1 MANHNTSRNRTKKDF
16 DPTGQAAEVLSGALV
31 YLQAGLSIVPIKAN
45 SKAPSVG
52 WTAFQTTPPTEG
64 QVRKWFED
72 GKAAGIGIVCGKISG
87 NLELLDL
94 ESIAPLETFAE
105 LVEQRATG
113 LLAKLPLTK
122 TPS

>member
-1 MANHNTSRNRTKKDF
+1 MVDTTTSRNLSGKDF
-16 DPTGQAAEVLSGALV
+16 DLYDQTAAMLNGALE
-31 YLQAGLSIVPIKAN
+31 YLKAGLSIVPIKAN

-52 WTAFQTTPPTEG
+52 WTAFQTKPPTES
-64 QVRKWFED
+64 QVKKWFED
-72 GKAAGIGIVCGKISG
+72 GKAAGIGIVCGMVSG